1 MKMMLAV
8 QGVSVLQT
16 RFLLDCKQ
24 CLKPVKPTRG
34 PESAIQK
41 QVFHPAFQFG
51 HSEQC
56 VQTTLHMTDLFKHT
70 EPLTVAATLNLF
82 LEIDT

>member
-24 CLKPVKPTRG
+24 CLKPAKTNNFRYNSRFFILPSSLDIR
-34 PESAIQK
+34 K
-41 QVFHPAFQFG
+41 
-51 HSEQC
+51 QC
-56 VQTTLHMTDLFKHT
+56 VQTTLHMTELFKHT

-82 LEIDT
+82 LEIDS